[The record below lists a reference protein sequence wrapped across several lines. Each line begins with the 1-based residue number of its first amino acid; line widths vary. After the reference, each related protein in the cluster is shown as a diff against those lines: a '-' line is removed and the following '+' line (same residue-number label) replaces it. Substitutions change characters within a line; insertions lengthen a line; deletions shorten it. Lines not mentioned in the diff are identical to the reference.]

1 MRNSMLSIPALLG
14 AVVAVA
20 AVITNTAGADPAS
33 PAESAAPE
41 QDLVKLEAGT
51 WDALVEFPP
60 ASPDAKPTYA
70 RGVQTNTLVPGG
82 RWIRNDFEVEPAYV
96 GHGTWG
102 WDPRRQRYVGIWVDS
117 NTDYIRHDE
126 GRYDAA
132 TRTLTW
138 ESELRQPEPHP
149 PAKFKLVEEFRDDT
163 RVLTMTAIGPK
174 TGKAVPLGKITFTR
188 RAAAGTSGGSL
199 PG

>member
-1 MRNSMLSIPALLG
+1 MMRLTMLSMLIALGVCVASG
-14 AVVAVA
+14 AA
-20 AVITNTAGADPAS
+20 ADPAATEAS
-33 PAESAAPE
+33 AEPASAPE
-41 QDLVKLEAGT
+41 VDLVKLELGT
-51 WDALVEFPP
+51 WDAVVEFPP

-70 RGVQTNTLVPGG
+70 RGVQVNTLVGGG
-82 RWIRNDFEVEPAYV
+82 RWIRNDIEVEPSYA

-117 NTDYIRHDE
+117 NTDYVRLDE
-126 GRYDAA
+126 GRYDQA

-149 PAKFKLVEEFRDDT
+149 PAKFRLVEEFRGDT

-174 TGKAVPLGKITFTR
+174 TGKVVPLGKITFTR
-188 RAAAGTSGGSL
+188 RVATPAAAASGS
-199 PG
+199 P